1 MQRAILDILETNSK
15 ATPDYIATILGLTPQ
30 EVQAEV
36 QAMEE
41 KGIILQY
48 RTLINWEK
56 VGQEM
61 VHALIE
67 VKMTPQRD
75 VGFHQVAERIYRY
88 PEVRSVALMSGTYD
102 LSVEVQGKSMKEVAL
117 FVAEK
122 LATLEHV
129 TSTVTHFVLKKYKE
143 DGVILEGEETNHRQV
158 IVP

>member
-1 MQRAILDILETNSK
+1 MRRAILEILESNSK
-15 ATPDYIATILGLTPQ
+15 ATPEYIATLLGSTPQ
-30 EVQAEV
+30 EVQAEIR
-36 QAMEE
+36 AMEE

-56 VGQEM
+56 AGHEM

-67 VKMTPQRD
+67 VKVTPQRD